1 MSALDLSAPASAT
14 AYRPNRADMRRHL
27 EWLAEP
33 VCCASPDLR
42 VEIAWADP
50 ETGPNRAKTFQLEK
64 LSDAVQF
71 AAWINSKGCNVY
83 VGATLKRADTPA
95 KGRTRAEHAAL
106 ATCLPVDVDGDFETG
121 ARKLGTVAK
130 PQLLVLTGRTPEP
143 RGQLWIRIAPTE
155 EMEAWSQVNQR
166 SVNFSGGDRNALG
179 TYRLMRLAG
188 SVSFPSV
195 KKQARGYVAELTTL
209 HPV

>member
-143 RGQLWIRIAPTE
+143 RGQHDFATYGSKKAARQDNEAAYFRQSFDLNHNEPTS
-155 EMEAWSQVNQR
+155 ACLLV
-166 SVNFSGGDRNALG
+166 
-179 TYRLMRLAG
+179 
-188 SVSFPSV
+188 
-195 KKQARGYVAELTTL
+195 
-209 HPV
+209 